1 MIEIRSM
8 IVETRL
14 TKDTPGQNLAYHL
27 DEASKDDES
36 LILASHAAQKCYQ
49 AESPELGKL
58 IDVKGRLF
66 NTSHHTTLE
75 HHYFTFDI
83 EGIAVS
89 DITLGAHLTHPF
101 YNSDQRSG
109 RFCSQMFLNP
119 DFASIE
125 EYVQTFWP
133 ELPADS
139 LKRVMN
145 FVKNG
150 VEIYHRHI
158 GAATKLTAEM
168 IVKERP
174 NAPAE
179 YAGANSPKIAQEQLR
194 SFISTI
200 FPTGFDHTLDLIGL
214 VSLYKAAWTPG
225 LMYLTQKMA
234 DLVLARHPEVAYMFS
249 RRNQAWA
256 PKILRVENRVKFK
269 PGFILTSLGDIHD
282 YIVLPE
288 TEDMYPVD
296 LLHFLPEYMDN
307 NIHDIKTS
315 VEISLAC
322 MGQDQRHRTI
332 RRGQPVLTGNF
343 YLPPVIAMLPG
354 MVKIAEEYLHL
365 WLELTKDLPPTLA
378 AAIAPYGAMVSYDK
392 KGSLNAIFHEQGKRL
407 CWCAQEEIYH
417 LGRALRQGVESI
429 RGKESP
435 LLQALEPPCFK
446 TGKCAEGARYCGRD
460 INLRKSGD
468 YFPERKV

>member
-1 MIEIRSM
+1 MIEVKLRAETIL
-8 IVETRL
+8 VERWQDRIYRVISAL
-14 TKDTPGQNLAYHL
+14 FKKRDGLL
-27 DEASKDDES
+27 
-36 LILASHAAQKCYQ
+36 LLASHAAQKCYQ
-49 AESPELGKL
+49 AESPKLGSQ
-58 IDVKGRLF
+58 INVKSRLF
-66 NTSHHTTLE
+66 ETSHHTTLE

-89 DITLGAHLTHPF
+89 DITLGAHLDHPF

-109 RFCSQMFLNP
+109 RFCAKMFTNP

-125 EYVQTFWP
+125 EYIRIFWP
-133 ELPADS
+133 DLPEAS
-139 LKRVMN
+139 LGQVVA

-150 VEIYHRHI
+150 VQIYHGNI
-158 GAATKLTAEM
+158 EAATKLTAET
-168 IVKERP
+168 IAKERP

-179 YAGANSPKIAQEQLR
+179 YRKGNAPKIAQEQLR

-200 FPTGFDHTLDLIGL
+200 FPTGLDHTLGLIGL

-234 DLVLARHPEVAYMFS
+234 DIVLARHPEIAYMFS
-249 RRNQAWA
+249 RRGQTWA
-256 PKILRVENRVKFK
+256 PNILRVENRVKFK
-269 PGFILTSLGDIHD
+269 PGFVLASLGDTDKHIT
-282 YIVLPE
+282 LPE
-288 TEDMYPVD
+288 PEDMYPVD

-307 NIHDIKTS
+307 NIYDVKTA

-332 RRGQPVLTGNF
+332 RRGQPVLAGNF
-343 YLPPVIAMLPG
+343 YLPPVIAMMPG
-354 MVKIAEEYLHL
+354 MAGVAQKYLDS
-365 WLELTKDLPPTLA
+365 WLELAKSLPPTLA

-392 KGSLNAIFHEQGKRL
+392 KGSFNAIFHEQGKRL

-417 LGRALRQGVESI
+417 IGRALRHGIEAI
-429 RGKESP
+429 RGEKSS

-460 INLRKSGD
+460 ISLRKSGD